1 MFRYSTSSANSSN
14 RRSSTKPRSKPSDL
28 SGQGSRRD
36 DGIAPRRTRHGTEGV
51 LRALRFLVLDAR
63 EHSGSEGAGARRH
76 RYGEGDVKSPPP
88 LQGASGSAQFGCFS
102 FGGGESFHCACDEL
116 ADITLPEAFEL
127 LVGVDGVC
135 VGEAVSVGGRA
146 ECKARSLSDL
156 PSGSLEEKAETVRSS
171 DFLKRFGSAQRANV
185 RTLHD

>member
-36 DGIAPRRTRHGTEGV
+36 DGIAPRRTRHGIEGV

-102 FGGGESFHCACDEL
+102 FGEGESFHCACDEL

-127 LVGVDGVC
+127 LVGGGWRMCRRSCVC
-135 VGEAVSVGGRA
+135 RRKGRVQ
-146 ECKARSLSDL
+146 
-156 PSGSLEEKAETVRSS
+156 GSKSFRPP
-171 DFLKRFGSAQRANV
+171 FRFPRGKG
-185 RTLHD
+185 

>member
-36 DGIAPRRTRHGTEGV
+36 DGIAPRCTRHGIEGV

-76 RYGEGDVKSPPP
+76 RYGEGDVKSPSP

-116 ADITLPEAFEL
+116 ADISCRKPSSSWWGWVAYVSEKLCLSEEGPSARLEVFPTSLPEISQA
-127 LVGVDGVC
+127 GM
-135 VGEAVSVGGRA
+135 RY
-146 ECKARSLSDL
+146 
-156 PSGSLEEKAETVRSS
+156 
-171 DFLKRFGSAQRANV
+171 
-185 RTLHD
+185 